1 MTKTFVLKD
10 KVIKESQKE
19 MEFFGLFDKLQL

>member
-10 KVIKESQKE
+10 FSESIGFVTRIA
-19 MEFFGLFDKLQL
+19 MPAAPGDD